1 LRSIATSSITASP
14 DPSVKYT
21 DDRGARHDAHL
32 AAALLEAAHVDEPGR
47 DDLAGLDR
55 GDPPDRQEDVAAPG
69 ISTTAHHTRRV
80 VFSVDDDDV
89 TDFAEPV
96 ARGVEDGAAHQ
107 ACHEN
112 PLRTHPSSV
121 VCRLRVKMDG

>member
-1 LRSIATSSITASP
+1 MTRTSPPRCWKRRTLMSP
-14 DPSVKYT
+14 VVMTWPVWIEVT
-21 DDRGARHDAHL
+21 RPI
-32 AAALLEAAHVDEPGR
+32 EGR
-47 DDLAGLDR
+47 RA
-55 GDPPDRQEDVAAPG
+55 GDPGSRRRAPRPAA
-69 ISTTAHHTRRV
+69 V
-80 VFSVDDDDV
+80 VFAVDDDV

-96 ARGVEDGAAHQ
+96 ARGVEDGAADQ